1 MTIAKGNKAPA
12 KAEQFYAGAGSKGHL
27 LQRSWDGSD
36 LAAKTIFVTTNLI
49 ELSAM
54 IAQHRRTMAI
64 SAADRAGGVR

>member
-1 MTIAKGNKAPA
+1 MTIAKGDKAAA
-12 KAEQFYAGAGSKGHL
+12 KAEQFYSEAGHKGRL

-54 IAQHRRTMAI
+54 ITQHRRTMA
-64 SAADRAGGVR
+64 SAAADRAGGVQ